1 MLKHNCPIPLFL
13 LLLMLFIPGCKDP
26 FDPEFAEIDISQLVV
41 EGFIET
47 NGIESK
53 IILSRTSPI
62 GNAES
67 EQLMESEA
75 RVSLEG
81 ESGTQWNFEETDSG
95 IYTYTGF
102 FDNQKKYRLKI
113 VLRNNQQYIPEELT
127 PIVSPEIE
135 DLKFRKNEEGV
146 EILLST
152 KGTSTSEYFLWEYA
166 EHWIF
171 RPRIQTIYIYNPE
184 TKDVDFRNPEQSTSL
199 CWTDNLFPAI
209 VLENAGRYSDNYIFQ
224 KPIVNIPNR
233 SEKLMQ
239 RYSINVLQ
247 KAISKEAFDFWE
259 IQRKN
264 SDDIGGIF
272 SPLPSLIG
280 GNFKNESNGAE
291 NVIGFVSMG
300 QSSEKRFYINVADV
314 FPWPVFIPE
323 YEFCQVET
331 TPTFMVNYD
340 FKFGSGV
347 FIPAVPEIAGTTT
360 IGYKAALAACS
371 DCTLRGYNVK
381 PAFWED

>member
-1 MLKHNCPIPLFL
+1 MPNHNCQISFFL
-13 LLLMLFIPGCKDP
+13 LLMVLFFGGCKDP
-26 FDPEFAEIDISQLVV
+26 FEPEFAETDISQLVV
-41 EGFIET
+41 EGFVET
-47 NGIESK
+47 NGAESK
-53 IILSRTSPI
+53 ILLSRTTPI
-62 GNAES
+62 SNPTD
-67 EQLMESEA
+67 QLMESGA
-75 RVSLEG
+75 QVSLESD
-81 ESGTQWNFEETDSG
+81 SGTQWDFNETALG
-95 IYTYTGF
+95 VYTHTGF
-102 FDNQKKYRLKI
+102 FDTQKKYRLKI
-113 VLRNNQQYIPEELT
+113 VLKNNQQYTSEELT

-135 DLKFRKNEEGV
+135 EVNFRKNEEGV

-152 KGTSTSEYFLWEYA
+152 RGTLTSEYFLWEYA

-184 TKDVDFRNPEQSTSL
+184 TKEVDFRKPEQSISL
-199 CWTDNLFPAI
+199 CWTDNLFPKI
-209 VLENAGRYSDNYIFQ
+209 VLENAGRYSGNFIFQ
-224 KPIVNIPNR
+224 KPIVKIPNL

-239 RYSINVLQ
+239 RYSINVRQ
-247 KAISKEAFDFWE
+247 RAISKEAFDFWE

-280 GNFKNESNGAE
+280 GNFKNISNAAE

-300 QSSEKRFYINVADV
+300 QSSEKRLYINVADV

-331 TPTFMVNYD
+331 TPTFMANYE

-360 IGYKAALAACS
+360 IGYKAASTACT

-381 PAFWED
+381 PVFWED